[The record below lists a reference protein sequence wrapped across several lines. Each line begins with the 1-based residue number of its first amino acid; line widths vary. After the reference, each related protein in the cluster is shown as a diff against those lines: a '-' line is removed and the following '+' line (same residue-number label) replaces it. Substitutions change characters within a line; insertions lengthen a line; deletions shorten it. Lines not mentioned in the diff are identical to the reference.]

1 MVYNDYLAH
10 YGIPKMRW
18 GFRRYQNKD
27 GSLTALGKK
36 RLQQLQEADRKSEPK
51 APTKSKSIKD
61 MTDEE
66 LADKISR
73 LKMEQTL
80 KELMKEPTNGKPN
93 AKSKGKE
100 FVMDVLD
107 KSGRNIATQA
117 VTYGMGKLVNKAL
130 GGIAGEE
137 VVNPKKGQK
146 DK

>member
-51 APTKSKSIKD
+51 APTKSKSIKIKD

-66 LADKISR
+66 LAAKISR

-100 FVMDVLD
+100 FVMDVLN
-107 KSGRNIATQA
+107 KSGKNIATQV

-137 VVNPKKGQK
+137 VVKTR
-146 DK
+146 

>member
-51 APTKSKSIKD
+51 APTKSKSIKIKD

-66 LADKISR
+66 LAAKISR

-93 AKSKGKE
+93 AKSKGKA

-107 KSGRNIATQA
+107 KSGKNIATQV

-137 VVNPKKGQK
+137 VVKTR
-146 DK
+146 